1 VDSGLDIYT
10 LEITIASTTEFV
22 DLASTGIIV

>member
-1 VDSGLDIYT
+1 MEETSPVT
-10 LEITIASTTEFV
+10 LEITIAGTTEFV